1 MRISKILTLGLAFSL
16 LTVAALA
23 DTVAPGKLRG
33 TIDSIN
39 DNSIAVTGRDGS
51 KMTYKLVPTTS
62 IVGISRISPADI
74 KPGSY
79 IGTAALQQADGTL
92 KALEVHVFPPSMK
105 GIGEGQHPWDQGAT
119 SVMTN
124 GLVGDVVG
132 ANGSSFTVKY
142 NNQQSDVVVG
152 PNTPVVAMEPADR
165 SLLVPGAKVIVFTAP
180 DAPQTA
186 ARIAVGEQGVT
197 PPM

>member
-1 MRISKILTLGLAFSL
+1 MQIRRFVTLGVVFSL
-16 LTVAALA
+16 LSFASLA
-23 DTVAPGKLRG
+23 DTAAPHKLRG
-33 TIDSIN
+33 TIDAIS
-39 DNSIAVTGRDGS
+39 DGSLSVTGRDGT
-51 KMTYKLVPTTS
+51 KLVYKLAPATS
-62 IVGISRISPADI
+62 VVGVSRITAAAI

-105 GIGEGQHPWDQGAT
+105 GIGEGQRPWDQGAT

-132 ANGSSFTVKY
+132 TDASSFTVKY
-142 NNQQSDVVVG
+142 GNKESTVVVS
-152 PNTPVVAMEPADR
+152 PNTPIVAMQPADR

-180 DAPQTA
+180 DDPQTA
-186 ARIAVGEQGVT
+186 ARIAVGEQGLT